1 MTTSRERVRA
11 RRRPMTTS
19 REPTKPSMKCEV
31 CGQPMRLTR
40 TMPVASRHECYE
52 FWECVACGHTH
63 LRATS
68 LKRDAS

>member
-1 MTTSRERVRA
+1 MTTF
-11 RRRPMTTS
+11 

>member
-1 MTTSRERVRA
+1 MTTSVSRRSRV
-11 RRRPMTTS
+11 
-19 REPTKPSMKCEV
+19 KCEV